1 MIALPPAPVPAPR
14 RQLLIGT
21 SAVGAAIT
29 MLFGGMLAVWWRFRE
44 NSPLRAGAG
53 EKLIKDWMPK
63 GVKIP
68 MVPVNVLFF
77 TLIMACLMAQY
88 AVYAAKRAD
97 RSNVTLGLGLTMLT
111 GLAALNAQAYIW
123 GQMKIGIRDGRF
135 ETMFYAVTG
144 SFFVLMI
151 VGLVFT
157 VVAAFRHFGGR
168 TADHEVIT
176 SHALF
181 WYILTAIF
189 TAVWFVVYVTK

>member
-1 MIALPPAPVPAPR
+1 MIALPPAPAPAPR

-21 SAVGAAIT
+21 SAAGAAIT

-44 NSPLRAGAG
+44 ASPVREGHG
-53 EKLIKDWMPK
+53 EKLIKAWKPENL
-63 GVKIP
+63 KIP

-97 RSNVTLGLGLTMLT
+97 RSNVTLGLGLTMLM

-123 GQMKIGIRDGRF
+123 GQTKAVIREGQF

-157 VVAAFRHFGGR
+157 VVTTFRHFGGR